1 MPVDIVQEASSYFY
15 VTADQE
21 QISQHSTIHKAIQSA
36 INAAE
41 QCACVAEIS
50 QTLKIT
56 VTVSGV
62 INLTWNRPTKRA
74 DGTELSPDE
83 ISGYEIK
90 QLKLNGS
97 EIVNSRTVLIAPREF
112 HSLSAYNGLNA
123 IAIATID
130 THGTKSEFSEFI
142 KVIH

>member
-1 MPVDIVQEASSYFY
+1 MPVDIVQEASSYYY
-15 VTADQE
+15 VSAEQQE
-21 QISQHSTIHKAIQSA
+21 VSKHSTIHKAIQSA

-56 VTVSGV
+56 VRLDV
-62 INLTWNRPTKRA
+62 INLTWSRPTKRA

-97 EIVNSRTVLIAPREF
+97 EVVDSRTALITPREF
-112 HSLSAYNGLNA
+112 HSLPAYNGLNA

-130 THGTKSEFSEFI
+130 SDGTKSEFSEFI